1 MWKIEVYQG
10 NNTITAT
17 PSDPKGIV
25 DEIKYSIDTYG
36 YCLDASFKVINKYLQ
51 IKPNNEVTIYY
62 KTFPVFRGYVTSAPN
77 AYSEEVGTV
86 ELAAIKRKMYNFL
99 LKDIYLYNANGLS
112 IQDIMNAIQAKIPWT
127 ITNINVLPTSAAFG
141 KTFAADNI
149 FLGETLDKLLQQV
162 SFTWGTTENG
172 TIGLY
177 NLGWYNSIGL
187 GAYPNSI
194 LSLEN
199 NTSDSL
205 VTEVKFIFSF
215 PKGFESLGRSDTV
228 NLKRYTYHFT
238 QDMAFSYDEVRA
250 LEYTYTDTSLTSTWG
265 TYTKLIPLVLSES
278 YLKETPLNTLTIT
291 SFNATNLRT
300 DANATDQTSILNA
313 LSDNDNNTFVAT
325 VNSANF
331 SNLFIRIGN
340 ISSWTQKDFIALKSK
355 FTGQA
360 NTASDL
366 FVKLLIS
373 NNMSSVFYYSV
384 ANLYTANITAYNLN
398 LLAPWYPKNRF
409 AEHFKVTP
417 FDNTSWVDIQFYCN
431 TNASFNIR
439 ELKIVQLKTDILDN
453 LAKKFIRVPTSFP
466 ATVSIFGDIVAT
478 SRTAIIVPA
487 SKIPGYVGSDIT
499 STIEKKEYI
508 ISNEK
513 GILTRLYLEHDPQ
526 KRDNLVLQRILKEL
540 QSGDSS
546 TFVTSQGVS

>member
-177 NLGWYNSIGL
+177 NLGWYNIIGL

-215 PKGFESLGRSDTV
+215 PKGFESLGNSDTV
-228 NLKRYTYHFT
+228 NFKRYTYHST
-238 QDMAFSYDEVRA
+238 LDTAFSYDDVRA
-250 LEYTYTDTSLTSTWG
+250 LDYTYTDTSLTSTWG
-265 TYTKLIPLVLSES
+265 TYTKIVPLVLSES
-278 YLKETPLNTLTIT
+278 YLKETPLNTLNSSILIL
-291 SFNATNLRT
+291 TNIQT
-300 DANATDQTSILNA
+300 NTGATDQTSILNV
-313 LSDNDNNTFVAT
+313 LSDNNDSTYVSPINSSNYGTLYIRINNT
-325 VNSANF
+325 S
-331 SNLFIRIGN
+331 
-340 ISSWTQKDFIALKSK
+340 ISKQKDFISLKARLN
-355 FTGQA
+355 GQGDTF
-360 NTASDL
+360 NDL
-366 FVKLLIS
+366 LVRIIIS
-373 NNMSSVFYYSV
+373 NYINPNNYYSH
-384 ANLYTANITAYNLN
+384 LDFYTAKIDAYNLN
-398 LLAPWYPKNRF
+398 LIAPWYPKNRF
-409 AEHFKVTP
+409 IETYKVAP
-417 FDNTSWVDIQFYCN
+417 YDNTNFVDIQFYSN
-431 TNASFNIR
+431 PTSTFTLR
-439 ELKIVQLKTDILDN
+439 ELKIIQLKTDILDN